1 MQGLKVLEDEDNIED
16 GDIFILSPYKTVK
29 TKTEK
34 I

>member
-1 MQGLKVLEDEDNIED
+1 MKMRIQKGIED

-34 I
+34 R